1 MIDVNPFWII
11 IISTFGLFFLAFIIL
26 INAFCLFS
34 KRFNILQYFPYE
46 ILKQRSPLV
55 YIGKVFLFALS
66 LPSLLTIIF
75 LIINKAHFG
84 DLLYLEIIIG
94 AVSFFISLLYIIMSF
109 IPVDEIKARNIL
121 VTFEMA
127 LTFLMSALTS
137 FNGIYFYLL
146 YLSKSSGSIAHLILG
161 IVAGILA
168 ISSIILIFN
177 PKLRE
182 WYKLQINNED
192 DGSET
197 ISRPRL
203 FILAFSEWA
212 SLIISYLSVFIFIFE
227 LVKI

>member
-1 MIDVNPFWII
+1 
-11 IISTFGLFFLAFIIL
+11 
-26 INAFCLFS
+26 
-34 KRFNILQYFPYE
+34 
-46 ILKQRSPLV
+46 
-55 YIGKVFLFALS
+55 
-66 LPSLLTIIF
+66 
-75 LIINKAHFG
+75 
-84 DLLYLEIIIG
+84 
-94 AVSFFISLLYIIMSF
+94 MSF

-161 IVAGILA
+161 ITSGILA

-192 DGSET
+192 DGSQS
-197 ISRPRL
+197 IYRPRL

-227 LVKI
+227 LVKV